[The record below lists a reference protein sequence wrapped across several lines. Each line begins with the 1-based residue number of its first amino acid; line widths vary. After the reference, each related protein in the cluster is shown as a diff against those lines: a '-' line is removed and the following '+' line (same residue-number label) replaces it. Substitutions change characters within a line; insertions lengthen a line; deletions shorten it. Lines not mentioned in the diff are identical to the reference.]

1 MRFGGRS
8 AWGLDV
14 GVVVTRRLLRLHRG
28 RCWLRKGEPPR
39 HLPAPPRMDGINEM
53 ACMRATNPSAKSGH
67 SLGMKRHN
75 LLRGRIRTPIVV
87 VAPCAPCAH
96 ARSTHTCFDAAN
108 IPPSLAKP
116 LQARFTPLP
125 HSALAPGRFAPGL
138 SWQAS
143 CVTPFRPGLLARD
156 TGRELSGTRSDFALR
171 NSPWCE
177 IPIFSRANDRPLQA
191 AAAPSGSHTTPTC
204 ASQTLWTKE
213 ASVVRAS
220 DPPVPVPSRESL
232 SGQTRPGQGSTITTA
247 ARIHDA
253 AHRETGQRCPDY
265 VELMS
270 YKRSRSTFETDSNHA
285 PYALFGTPLP
295 DEADSRD
302 DGAYLPLWKQEVR
315 DERGRKRLH
324 GAFTGGWSAGYFNTV
339 GSKEGWTPSTFVSS
353 RSSRNKDGTA
363 SKQQRAEDF
372 MDEEDLADAAESQ
385 QIQTSQAFAG
395 LGSTS
400 QGEDRPGGLMGLF
413 KTEGNTMG
421 LQLLRRMGW
430 KDGQGVGPKVRRS
443 ARLDVGKPSS
453 GDQAETHLFAP
464 DNAPMI
470 QFVRKTDR
478 MGLGH
483 QRQSKLQALGQRR
496 DAIDEEDEDN
506 DKPDDGAR
514 HSLFEAK
521 RPTTKPARGAFGIG
535 VLNDT
540 GSDDE
545 DPYDI
550 GPKIK
555 YNRVIGGDKK
565 KKKKASALANPSL
578 DKAPKFVPRMARA
591 GDSLRRCHDGRL
603 PLPGYVLAKV
613 TEDLASLFSEYA
625 PPAVPPD
632 WKSAKDP
639 TATSSSSDYLS
650 AADAA
655 KASSLGPRERAALLG
670 EKALPGK
677 SVFDFISATARDK
690 LAAASGKSNLPP
702 ARGEIPAE
710 LAMSEEEKR
719 KALWDRAPK
728 LERDTAAAALAR
740 SAGGPY
746 ADDEAK
752 RTRYRRYLE
761 NQANPGLPPPEKR
774 NGVSDDDFLRE
785 VNEFYNCARI
795 FKPMTGFM
803 ASRFTTS
810 KTVLNS
816 TSAAE
821 DKTELLAKPGP
832 KVADPAEEAAR
843 VGMFGHMTRT
853 VADFYPTRLLCK
865 RFNVKAPAHSRPDNE
880 PESNRPRNN
889 AESWPMPAQ
898 AEGESRTAAPP
909 VPVGALPA
917 LPAPGQ
923 NESAAAGAHAKQ
935 NKVTE
940 VDPERNEALE
950 GKAANE
956 DVLRAIFGDADSDS
970 RPEVG
975 SASAAAPGGNTP
987 GLPPPVAALV
997 RLPCIAFD
1005 CGFTLRVLLSR
1016 AFTMTD
1022 KEHLAARHGGSHR
1035 SLHRDVRSRQGAT
1048 TFPSLID
1055 ATCEDLS
1062 NGLERR
1068 LFTSVELVKASSIP
1082 TYLARIEQV
1091 NDKVHCVTEINPD
1104 ALEIAAELDRER
1116 AAGNIRGQVACPRAG
1131 SWILYG
1137 AKVPRDAGVV
1147 TRLRAAGVV
1156 ILGKTNMCQWAGY
1169 RCKKPSSGWSAHGGQ
1184 TFAPYYESQEPCG
1197 SSGGSA
1203 VAVDLGLAF
1212 AALGT
1217 ETDGSVVWPAQRSGV
1232 VGIKPT
1238 VGMTSRDM
1246 VVPIS
1251 ERMDSV
1257 GTIART
1263 VRDAAYAL
1271 QAITGPDPNDGYTSL
1286 VPTIPDLVAACKED
1300 ALRGSRIGVPWNV
1313 IKGQNEDKRW
1323 DVEIDGFRKALEV
1336 LEKNGATIIE
1346 VEFSAKME
1354 ELREV
1359 EYTVMG
1365 ADFMSSL
1372 ARYFADLSVNPSGVG
1387 TLAELR
1393 DLTQKHPKEG
1403 FPEKN
1408 TAHWDD
1414 VLAQGWDNS
1423 DARFA
1428 PACKRL
1434 LELGGPQGL
1443 LGALDRHDLTAV
1455 AMPTTLAAEWTA
1467 VVGAPMVTVP
1477 MGHYPAGAEVV
1488 RLEDGIVDTAPG
1500 VPYGLSFLGRLCS
1513 DADLV
1518 GLAYAFERETT
1529 VRERQTVRRWVMA
1542 DEEAEQ
1548 AAGEEGGGGVSATGP
1563 PPACRLPV
1571 AAAHLCGAV
1580 VVSSA
1585 ALESCSLRYLGS
1597 RFHWVSAP
1605 QPTWGGLHSPAAQLD
1620 RPGPQ
1625 LQLRCPARLGNQS
1638 RRLGGRLAL
1647 GHTSTAESLGPPP
1660 YRDQLLVSVH
1670 HVHPPPKPSNVHRPI
1685 AAAVV
1690 VVVVVVAHV
1699 ASLIQH
1705 RSPTRSRSR
1714 PHTLAHLLYR
1724 ATATAPRHLTAF
1736 TESGRP
1742 FRSAALPPSS
1752 PSDQIPH
1759 PRLPRRTA
1767 APETREP
1774 PAALSGT
1781 QEASASPRPEQQQQ
1795 QQRIESLRHRRRD
1808 ISDCCGHDVDAD
1820 HEREQSP
1827 PPQYPASEAS
1837 SSSRPPPFSSLF
1849 APFHDAAAASSSA
1862 AATKFAA
1869 SASAEASA
1877 SAPAYSYAAT
1887 ACPDSEPFDPD
1898 QAVARA
1904 FRDPVAETKSVLPRD
1919 TKGESSRKDDDA
1931 EPPPAYSEGDSP
1943 LHSFSFVMSA
1953 AGGAASIITQVQQ
1966 GGPPINA
1973 IGDVGADET
1982 IAMDLRGTRFVL
1994 SRDELLTLPEFVLLS
2009 LFPNGLFPEGHMNG
2023 FSENDAVQ
2031 VDYDPASL
2039 QYMLDFFRNVA
2050 QSIPSESSPSTSQ
2063 DGDAMDSLG
2072 SRDDSAKRAGIIV
2085 LREDLDFY
2093 AIPPSADIS
2102 QPDMIEVKRAAAKAL
2117 QQQDGIFSGLKRS
2130 DEPGT
2135 TEAHLIEMLTAGGFN
2150 HDDRWGHRAGEP
2162 NKAVICSLA
2171 LARLRSDIRGNDMGT
2186 SAVGMAQKLLL
2197 FWRKPARRCWWEGI
2211 ELDNIAGVEGKLK
2224 VWIRRV
2230 WTLEMSV
2237 IGLR

>member
-1 MRFGGRS
+1 
-8 AWGLDV
+8 
-14 GVVVTRRLLRLHRG
+14 
-28 RCWLRKGEPPR
+28 
-39 HLPAPPRMDGINEM
+39 
-53 ACMRATNPSAKSGH
+53 
-67 SLGMKRHN
+67 
-75 LLRGRIRTPIVV
+75 
-87 VAPCAPCAH
+87 
-96 ARSTHTCFDAAN
+96 
-108 IPPSLAKP
+108 
-116 LQARFTPLP
+116 
-125 HSALAPGRFAPGL
+125 
-138 SWQAS
+138 
-143 CVTPFRPGLLARD
+143 
-156 TGRELSGTRSDFALR
+156 
-171 NSPWCE
+171 
-177 IPIFSRANDRPLQA
+177 
-191 AAAPSGSHTTPTC
+191 
-204 ASQTLWTKE
+204 
-213 ASVVRAS
+213 
-220 DPPVPVPSRESL
+220 
-232 SGQTRPGQGSTITTA
+232 
-247 ARIHDA
+247 
-253 AHRETGQRCPDY
+253 
-265 VELMS
+265 
-270 YKRSRSTFETDSNHA
+270 
-285 PYALFGTPLP
+285 
-295 DEADSRD
+295 
-302 DGAYLPLWKQEVR
+302 
-315 DERGRKRLH
+315 
-324 GAFTGGWSAGYFNTV
+324 
-339 GSKEGWTPSTFVSS
+339 
-353 RSSRNKDGTA
+353 
-363 SKQQRAEDF
+363 
-372 MDEEDLADAAESQ
+372 
-385 QIQTSQAFAG
+385 
-395 LGSTS
+395 
-400 QGEDRPGGLMGLF
+400 
-413 KTEGNTMG
+413 
-421 LQLLRRMGW
+421 
-430 KDGQGVGPKVRRS
+430 
-443 ARLDVGKPSS
+443 
-453 GDQAETHLFAP
+453 
-464 DNAPMI
+464 
-470 QFVRKTDR
+470 
-478 MGLGH
+478 
-483 QRQSKLQALGQRR
+483 
-496 DAIDEEDEDN
+496 
-506 DKPDDGAR
+506 
-514 HSLFEAK
+514 
-521 RPTTKPARGAFGIG
+521 
-535 VLNDT
+535 
-540 GSDDE
+540 
-545 DPYDI
+545 
-550 GPKIK
+550 
-555 YNRVIGGDKK
+555 
-565 KKKKASALANPSL
+565 
-578 DKAPKFVPRMARA
+578 
-591 GDSLRRCHDGRL
+591 
-603 PLPGYVLAKV
+603 
-613 TEDLASLFSEYA
+613 
-625 PPAVPPD
+625 
-632 WKSAKDP
+632 
-639 TATSSSSDYLS
+639 
-650 AADAA
+650 
-655 KASSLGPRERAALLG
+655 
-670 EKALPGK
+670 
-677 SVFDFISATARDK
+677 
-690 LAAASGKSNLPP
+690 
-702 ARGEIPAE
+702 
-710 LAMSEEEKR
+710 
-719 KALWDRAPK
+719 
-728 LERDTAAAALAR
+728 
-740 SAGGPY
+740 
-746 ADDEAK
+746 
-752 RTRYRRYLE
+752 
-761 NQANPGLPPPEKR
+761 
-774 NGVSDDDFLRE
+774 
-785 VNEFYNCARI
+785 
-795 FKPMTGFM
+795 
-803 ASRFTTS
+803 
-810 KTVLNS
+810 
-816 TSAAE
+816 
-821 DKTELLAKPGP
+821 
-832 KVADPAEEAAR
+832 
-843 VGMFGHMTRT
+843 
-853 VADFYPTRLLCK
+853 
-865 RFNVKAPAHSRPDNE
+865 
-880 PESNRPRNN
+880 
-889 AESWPMPAQ
+889 
-898 AEGESRTAAPP
+898 
-909 VPVGALPA
+909 
-917 LPAPGQ
+917 
-923 NESAAAGAHAKQ
+923 
-935 NKVTE
+935 
-940 VDPERNEALE
+940 
-950 GKAANE
+950 
-956 DVLRAIFGDADSDS
+956 
-970 RPEVG
+970 
-975 SASAAAPGGNTP
+975 
-987 GLPPPVAALV
+987 
-997 RLPCIAFD
+997 
-1005 CGFTLRVLLSR
+1005 
-1016 AFTMTD
+1016 MTD

-1035 SLHRDVRSRQGAT
+1035 SLDRDVRSRQGAT

-1068 LFTSVELVKASSIP
+1068 LFTSVELVK

-1116 AAGNIRGQVACPRAG
+1116 AAGNIRGPLHGIPMLIKNNIGTLDKMNTTAG

-1271 QAITGPDPNDGYTSL
+1271 QAITGPDPNDGYTAL

-1403 FPEKN
+1403 FPRR
-1408 TAHWDD
+1408 TRRT
-1414 VLAQGWDNS
+1414 GTTCS
-1423 DARFA
+1423 RR
-1428 PACKRL
+1428 RL

-1518 GLAYAFERETT
+1518 GLAYAFERETR
-1529 VRERQTVRRWVMA
+1529 VRERQTVRRWVTA
-1542 DEEAEQ
+1542 DEETSLDSLH
-1548 AAGEEGGGGVSATGP
+1548 GVGP
-1563 PPACRLPV
+1563 SVSLGRSPSVV
-1571 AAAHLCGAV
+1571 ALRPNSTP
-1580 VVSSA
+1580 SSA
-1585 ALESCSLRYLGS
+1585 
-1597 RFHWVSAP
+1597 
-1605 QPTWGGLHSPAAQLD
+1605 SPD
-1620 RPGPQ
+1620 RG
-1625 LQLRCPARLGNQS
+1625 ARD
-1638 RRLGGRLAL
+1638 
-1647 GHTSTAESLGPPP
+1647 P
-1660 YRDQLLVSVH
+1660 
-1670 HVHPPPKPSNVHRPI
+1670 
-1685 AAAVV
+1685 
-1690 VVVVVVAHV
+1690 
-1699 ASLIQH
+1699 
-1705 RSPTRSRSR
+1705 
-1714 PHTLAHLLYR
+1714 R
-1724 ATATAPRHLTAF
+1724 ATRRIVWDAG
-1736 TESGRP
+1736 S
-1742 FRSAALPPSS
+1742 
-1752 PSDQIPH
+1752 Q
-1759 PRLPRRTA
+1759 RL
-1767 APETREP
+1767 
-1774 PAALSGT
+1774 
-1781 QEASASPRPEQQQQ
+1781 PRPEQQQQ

-1898 QAVARA
+1898 QAAARA

-2050 QSIPSESSPSTSQ
+2050 H
-2063 DGDAMDSLG
+2063 
-2072 SRDDSAKRAGIIV
+2072 
-2085 LREDLDFY
+2085 
-2093 AIPPSADIS
+2093 
-2102 QPDMIEVKRAAAKAL
+2102 
-2117 QQQDGIFSGLKRS
+2117 